1 MYIMKIIEDNYSGIS
16 GDLDVTDIC
25 VSNDKNKLLAYRK
38 NLINNIKEYQ
48 EEIKENE
55 VMISKKYLESRVL
68 PQKRTETE
76 KRELMELD
84 QKLKTKYSNLAKID
98 IDRFRFVNLNE
109 VQFEIEEIKEI

>member
-1 MYIMKIIEDNYSGIS
+1 MKIIEDNDSGIS